1 MPARHARA
9 GRIGG
14 LLALLVGMV
23 AAPLLLSLSTATELL
38 IFGLAAASSYL
49 VIGVGGLFSFGQAAL
64 FGIGGY
70 TGGWLMAHTDLP
82 LVVPLL
88 AGAAAAGLFAAAM
101 GAMCV
106 RRSSIYFI
114 MLTFAFNQLV
124 YYAIYSWRSVTGG
137 QDGLGDIVRPHRL
150 LPGVP
155 LDLDRPLVFYVVVAV
170 IVFAGVLAL
179 LRVVDSPLGRVLA
192 AARQNPRRAASIG
205 YDVHLAQTLAFALS
219 GVFGGLAGVLYGML
233 YWIMPIDAVAWVN
246 SGNLVFMVLIGGL
259 GSLFGSLIG
268 AAIFILL
275 QDGLSLVWDRWP
287 LLFGA
292 VVILVVMFL
301 RGGVLELGGRMRDL
315 LAGRRRCVPASPP

>member
-1 MPARHARA
+1 MRRD
-9 GRIGG
+9 RLLG
-14 LLALLVGMV
+14 LLALLAGML
-23 AAPLLLSLSTATELL
+23 AAPFLVSVNTATELL
-38 IFGLAAASSYL
+38 IFGLAAAASYL

-70 TGGWLMAHTDLP
+70 VGGWLMANTTLP

-88 AGAAAAGLFAAAM
+88 AGMAGAGAFAAVM
-101 GAMCV
+101 GALCV
-106 RRSSIYFI
+106 RRGSIYFI

-137 QDGLGDIVRPHRL
+137 QDGLGGINRPAQL
-150 LPGVP
+150 LPGVG
-155 LDLDRPLVFYVVVAV
+155 LDLDRPGTFYAVVAV
-170 IVFAGVLAL
+170 IVFVSVLAL
-179 LRVVDSPLGRVLA
+179 LRVVDSPLGQVLG
-192 AARQNPRRAASIG
+192 AARQNPRRAASLG

-219 GVFGGLAGVLYGML
+219 GAFAGLAGVLYSML

-287 LLFGA
+287 LLFGL

-301 RGGVLELGGRMRDL
+301 RGGVLELGGRLRA
-315 LAGRRRCVPASPP
+315 LAGRRQARVVLPAAPR

>member
-1 MPARHARA
+1 MRA
-9 GRIGG
+9 DRLAG
-14 LLALLVGMV
+14 LLCLVVAMV
-23 AAPLLLSLSTATELL
+23 GAPLLLSLSTATELM
-38 IFGLAAASSYL
+38 IFALAATAAYL
-49 VIGVGGLFSFGQAAL
+49 VIGVGGLFSFGQAAM

-70 TGGWLMAHTDLP
+70 VGGWLMAHTALP
-82 LVVPLL
+82 LIVPLA

-137 QDGLGDIVRPHRL
+137 QDGLGDIARPATL
-150 LPGVP
+150 LPGIA
-155 LDLDRPLVFYVVVAV
+155 LDLDRPLNFYVVVAV
-170 IVFAGVLAL
+170 LTFAGVLAL
-179 LRVVDSPLGRVLA
+179 LRIIDSPLGRVLSA
-192 AARQNPRRAASIG
+192 AHQNPRRTFSVG
-205 YDVHLAQTLAFALS
+205 YDVHQAQTLAFALS
-219 GVFGGLAGVLYGML
+219 GMLTGLAGVLYGML

-287 LLFGA
+287 LLFGL

-301 RGGVLELGGRMRDL
+301 RGGVLELGGRLSTLTARTR
-315 LAGRRRCVPASPP
+315 AP